1 MFAVARAVDDEQ
13 VQRRR
18 FVGKIDELGPAPVRR
33 CRVEKIDQR
42 DCGEHSAAA
51 RGTRRD
57 GRGFEAAGEREEAFA
72 LARVEHDLVPVLIH
86 DHEPGGHGSTVA
98 PGPALPCSPLG
109 CWLVRAI
116 TIVEGRLEVA
126 DRPVPEPAP
135 DGVVV
140 RVHGAGLN
148 RADLLQRAGLYPAPP
163 GVPADVP
170 GMEFAGVVAAI
181 GGTVAASAHAPA
193 VGDRVFGI
201 VGGGAQAE
209 YVALPAVHCAAVPV
223 NLDLV
228 AMGGV
233 PEAFLTA
240 HDAMVTQAH
249 VAAGEWVLVHA
260 IGSGVGTAALQ
271 LARALGARVVGTAR
285 TPDKLERCRTLGL
298 EAGIEPT
305 RTADGALDVD
315 ALAWAIV
322 EATGGGAHVA
332 LDLVGGDYVIADV
345 NAAAPKGRIVCIG
358 MMAGTRATLPI
369 SSILAKRLTLFGTV
383 LRSRDVAEKAAATDA
398 FARDVVPLLADGR
411 VAPVVEATI
420 PLAQAEQAYDLL
432 ESDATFG
439 KVILDCR

>member
-126 DRPVPEPAP
+126 DRLVPEPAP

-140 RVHGAGLN
+140 RVQGAGLN

-181 GGTVAASAHAPA
+181 GVTVAASAHAPA

-369 SSILAKRLTLFGTV
+369 SSILAKRLTLFGSTV
-383 LRSRDVAEKAAATDA
+383 RSRTAEQKAKLVRDFSEKALPR
-398 FARDVVPLLADGR
+398 FARGELKPVLARTFPFSEAEAAHEALEDGAVVGKIVL
-411 VAPVVEATI
+411 I
-420 PLAQAEQAYDLL
+420 P
-432 ESDATFG
+432 
-439 KVILDCR
+439 